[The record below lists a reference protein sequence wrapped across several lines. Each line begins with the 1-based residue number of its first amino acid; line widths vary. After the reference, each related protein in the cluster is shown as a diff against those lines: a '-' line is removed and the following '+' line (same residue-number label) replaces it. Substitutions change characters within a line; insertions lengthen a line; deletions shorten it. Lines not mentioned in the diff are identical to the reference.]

1 MVKRVSNGSEND
13 PSPNGEPAWSADVPP
28 LTGPAP
34 PYDLDETYPN
44 GAPYYRRRGRADV
57 AAPDWRA
64 RVQTRRPAYFEGAD
78 EDAAPFEETEDAA
91 PEPAQRPWRALITF
105 YFLMALLGSAGGAM
119 WYYYGP
125 DPGAPASA
133 SVRDVEKLAAS
144 LAQVE
149 QEQRSLRETVGA
161 LQSSHDQL
169 QRVLAAREQEIQR
182 LVAEANA
189 LRGALDAIHNAP
201 PAHNAPA
208 AGARSPRGVAHPPSV
223 PVPKKKPDSP
233 AGSPGTP

>member
-13 PSPNGEPAWSADVPP
+13 PSPIGEPAWSADVPP

-44 GAPYYRRRGRADV
+44 GAPYHRRRGR
-57 AAPDWRA
+57 
-64 RVQTRRPAYFEGAD
+64 D

-105 YFLMALLGSAGGAM
+105 YFLMALLGSAGGAI

-125 DPGAPASA
+125 DPAAPASA
-133 SVRDVEKLAAS
+133 SVRDVEKLAAG

-149 QEQRSLRETVGA
+149 QEQHRLRETVGA

-182 LVAEANA
+182 LAAEANA

-208 AGARSPRGVAHPPSV
+208 AGARSPRGVA
-223 PVPKKKPDSP
+223 
-233 AGSPGTP
+233 